1 MNDMN
6 FSQAATVL
14 TEVVKQ
20 ATGQGVISP
29 INTPGDFVSVAQT
42 ALKTGYDPV
51 INAISQVWTKTIF
64 SYRPLDMINR
74 SLEMSISRW
83 GNAVR
88 KLSPVAG
95 TMRNDAGFEYPVGYD
110 GVGQS
115 ENRAGN
121 GVAVDPYTI
130 QKQDVLQ
137 TNFYGSAVYQQ
148 LYTVFKDQFEAA
160 FNSPEEFAAFNSM
173 NLSERANDI
182 VRYKNAVSRGL
193 QANYIGAILD
203 ENQND
208 RVVHLITEYNAESGL
223 TLNAQTVYQPANFA
237 PFMRW
242 VWARIKTLIRYMG
255 QDSQMY
261 QTVINGKPV
270 LRHTSPENMR
280 VALFAKAYD
289 QVESMVMSDTYH
301 DNYLKGVTFEAVP
314 FWQSLETPDSVNIKP
329 VYTDTTGAVKQAASE
344 VEKAGIL
351 GVLHDRDAIGYC
363 VTNEE
368 SNTTPLNAKGRY
380 WNTFVNAKVKTL
392 SDMTEKGIVLL
403 LD

>member
-20 ATGQGVISP
+20 ATGQEVISP
-29 INTPGDFVSVAQT
+29 IATPGDFVSVAQT
-42 ALKTGYDPV
+42 ALKTGYDPI

-88 KLSPVAG
+88 KLSPIAG
-95 TMRNDAGFEYPVGYD
+95 TMRNDAGFEYPVAYD
-110 GVGQS
+110 GVGHAG
-115 ENRAGN
+115 NPAGN
-121 GVAVDPYTI
+121 GEAVDPYTI

-208 RVVHLITEYNAESGL
+208 RVVHLITEYNTESGL
-223 TLNAQTVYQPANFA
+223 TLTAQTVYQPANFA

-261 QTVINGKPV
+261 QTVISGKPV

-289 QVESMVMSDTYH
+289 QIESMVMSDTYH

-351 GVLHDRDAIGYC
+351 GILHDRDAIGYC

-392 SDMTEKGIVLL
+392 SDMTEKGVVLL

>member
-20 ATGQGVISP
+20 ATGQAVISP

-42 ALKTGYDPV
+42 ALKTGYDPI

-88 KLSPVAG
+88 KLSPIAG
-95 TMRNDAGFEYPVGYD
+95 TMRNDAGFEYPVAYD
-110 GVGQS
+110 GVGHA
-115 ENRAGN
+115 ENPAGN
-121 GVAVDPYTI
+121 GEAVDPYTI

-160 FNSPEEFAAFNSM
+160 FNSPDEFAAFNSM

-203 ENQND
+203 ENQSD

-223 TLNAQTVYQPANFA
+223 TLDGQTVYQPANFA

-261 QTVINGKPV
+261 QTIINGKPV

-289 QVESMVMSDTYH
+289 QIESMVMSDTYH

-314 FWQSLETPDSVNIKP
+314 FWQSLETPDSVKIKP

-344 VEKAGIL
+344 VAKAGIL
-351 GVLHDRDAIGYC
+351 GILHDRDAIGYC
-363 VTNEE
+363 FTNEE

>member
-14 TEVVKQ
+14 TDVVKQ
-20 ATGQGVISP
+20 ATGQEVISP
-29 INTPGDFVSVAQT
+29 IATPGDFVSVAQT
-42 ALKTGYDPV
+42 ALKTGYDPI

-64 SYRPLDMINR
+64 SYRPMDMINR
-74 SLEMSISRW
+74 SIEMSISRW

-95 TMRNDAGFEYPVGYD
+95 TMRNDAGFEYPVVYD
-110 GVGQS
+110 GVGHA
-115 ENRAGN
+115 ENPAGN
-121 GVAVDPYTI
+121 GEAVDHYTI

-148 LYTVFKDQFEAA
+148 PYTVFKDQFEAA
-160 FNSPEEFAAFNSM
+160 FNSPDEFVAFNAM

-208 RVVHLITEYNAESGL
+208 RVVRLITEYNDESGL

-261 QTVINGKPV
+261 QTVINGKPI

-289 QVESMVMSDTYH
+289 QIESMVMSDTYH

-314 FWQSLETPDSVNIKP
+314 FWQSLETPDSVSIKP
-329 VYTDTTGAVKQAASE
+329 VYTDTTGAVKQASS
-344 VEKAGIL
+344 VVTKAGIL
-351 GVLHDRDAIGYC
+351 GILHDREAIGYC
-363 VTNEE
+363 FTNEE

-380 WNTFVNAKVKTL
+380 WTTYVNAKVKTV

>member
-42 ALKTGYDPV
+42 ALKTGYDPI

-95 TMRNDAGFEYPVGYD
+95 TMRNDAGFEYPVAYD
-110 GVGQS
+110 GVGHA
-115 ENRAGN
+115 ENPAGN
-121 GVAVDPYTI
+121 GEAVDPYTI

-223 TLNAQTVYQPANFA
+223 TLDGQTVYQPVNFA

-289 QVESMVMSDTYH
+289 QIESMVMSDTYH

-314 FWQSLETPDSVNIKP
+314 FWQSLETPDSVKIKP

-344 VEKAGIL
+344 VAKAGIL
-351 GVLHDRDAIGYC
+351 GILHDRDAIGYC
-363 VTNEE
+363 FTNEE

>member
-20 ATGQGVISP
+20 ATGQEVISP

-64 SYRPLDMINR
+64 AYRPLDMINR

-88 KLSPVAG
+88 KLSPIAG
-95 TMRNDAGFEYPVGYD
+95 TMRNDAGFEYPVAYD
-110 GVGQS
+110 GVGHA
-115 ENRAGN
+115 ENPAGN
-121 GVAVDPYTI
+121 GEAVDHYTI

-148 LYTVFKDQFEAA
+148 LYTVFKDQFEVA

-173 NLSERANDI
+173 NLTERANDI

-223 TLNAQTVYQPANFA
+223 TLDGQTVYQPANFA

-289 QVESMVMSDTYH
+289 QIESMVMSDTYH

-329 VYTDTTGAVKQAASE
+329 VYTGTTGAVKQAATG
-344 VEKAGIL
+344 VEKSGIL
-351 GVLHDRDAIGYC
+351 GILHDRDAIGYC
-363 VTNEE
+363 FTNEE

>member
-20 ATGQGVISP
+20 ATGQEVISP

-42 ALKTGYDPV
+42 ALKTGYDPI

-95 TMRNDAGFEYPVGYD
+95 TMRNDAGFEYPVAYD
-110 GVGQS
+110 GVGHA
-115 ENRAGN
+115 ENPAGN
-121 GVAVDPYTI
+121 GEAVDPYTI

-223 TLNAQTVYQPANFA
+223 TLDGKTVYQPANFA

-289 QVESMVMSDTYH
+289 QIESMVMSDTYH

-344 VEKAGIL
+344 VNKAGIL
-351 GVLHDRDAIGYC
+351 GILHDRDAIGYC
-363 VTNEE
+363 FTSEE

-380 WNTFVNAKVKTL
+380 WNTFVNAKVKTV

>member
-20 ATGQGVISP
+20 ATGQKVISP

-42 ALKTGYDPV
+42 ALRTGYDPI

-95 TMRNDAGFEYPVGYD
+95 TMRNDAGFEYPVAYD
-110 GVGQS
+110 GVGHA
-115 ENRAGN
+115 ENPAGN
-121 GVAVDPYTI
+121 GEAVDPYTI

-160 FNSPEEFAAFNSM
+160 FNSPDEFAQFNAM
-173 NLSERANDI
+173 NLSERANDV

-223 TLNAQTVYQPANFA
+223 TLDGQTVYQPANFA

-289 QVESMVMSDTYH
+289 QIESMVMSDTYH

-329 VYTDTTGAVKQAASE
+329 VYTDTTGAVKQAASQ

-351 GVLHDRDAIGYC
+351 GILHDRDAIGYC
-363 VTNEE
+363 FTNEE

>member
-14 TEVVKQ
+14 TDVVKQ
-20 ATGQGVISP
+20 ATGQKVVSP
-29 INTPGDFVSVAQT
+29 IATPGDFVSVAQT
-42 ALKTGYDPV
+42 ALKTGYDPI

-64 SYRPLDMINR
+64 SYRPIDMINR

-95 TMRNDAGFEYPVGYD
+95 TMRNDAGFEYPVAYD
-110 GVGQS
+110 GVGHTQ
-115 ENRAGN
+115 NPAGN
-121 GVAVDPYTI
+121 GEAVDPYTI

-173 NLSERANDI
+173 NLSERANDV

-223 TLNAQTVYQPANFA
+223 TLDGQTVYQPANFA

-289 QVESMVMSDTYH
+289 QIESMVMSDTYH

-314 FWQSLETPDSVNIKP
+314 FWQSLGTPDSVNIKP
-329 VYTDTTGAVKQAASE
+329 VYTDTTGAVKQAASQ

-351 GVLHDRDAIGYC
+351 GILHDRDAIGYC
-363 VTNEE
+363 FTNEE

>member
-42 ALKTGYDPV
+42 ALKTGYDPI

-95 TMRNDAGFEYPVGYD
+95 TMRNDAGFEYPVAYD
-110 GVGQS
+110 GVGHA
-115 ENRAGN
+115 ENPTGN
-121 GVAVDPYTI
+121 GEAVDPYTI

-223 TLNAQTVYQPANFA
+223 TLDGQTVYQPANFA

-289 QVESMVMSDTYH
+289 QIESMVMSDTYH

-314 FWQSLETPDSVNIKP
+314 FWQSLETPDSVKIKP

-344 VEKAGIL
+344 VAKAGIL
-351 GVLHDRDAIGYC
+351 GILHDRDAIGYC
-363 VTNEE
+363 FTNEE